1 MLKIMLIK
9 KFLKKLGVP
18 MQIFALSCDIIAKNT
33 EMHDFS
39 TKFQLFFK

>member
-1 MLKIMLIK
+1 MLIK
-9 KFLKKLGVP
+9 KLKKK
-18 MQIFALSCDIIAKNT
+18 MFALSCDIIAKNT